1 MVFGANERTV
11 SEAVIA
17 KEQETRERI
26 SIARK
31 QKFYREYADRE
42 LSRIVISL
50 VREQSHSMVESSHGS
65 QNLLERAE
73 MSS

>member
-1 MVFGANERTV
+1 MKEH
-11 SEAVIA
+11 EA
-17 KEQETRERI
+17 RERI

-50 VREQSHSMVESSHGS
+50 VREQSQSMHESARSS
-65 QNLLERAE
+65 SNLLLDRESTSDKHR
-73 MSS
+73 S